1 MMLNDA
7 SGQVPRY
14 KWLCDRET
22 AIWTTFV
29 AAVWKRITLRGS
41 RSVLDAMLPLPLRA
55 PMKFQRIDDDHLV
68 MRFLQSLGLDY
79 PS

>member
-1 MMLNDA
+1 M
-7 SGQVPRY
+7 
-14 KWLCDRET
+14 
-22 AIWTTFV
+22 
-29 AAVWKRITLRGS
+29 RGS
-41 RSVLDAMLPLPLRA
+41 RSGLDAMLPLPLGA